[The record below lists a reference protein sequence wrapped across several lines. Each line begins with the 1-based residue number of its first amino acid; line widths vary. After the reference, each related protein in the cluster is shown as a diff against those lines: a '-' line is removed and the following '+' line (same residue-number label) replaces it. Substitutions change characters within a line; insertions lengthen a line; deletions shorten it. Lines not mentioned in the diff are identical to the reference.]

1 MVYCAA
7 FNNSFKV
14 AWFYHHNTSL
24 GSAAKV
30 TITMPIHFTWY
41 EICKQTVTDTNAADA
56 ISLRYDA
63 LNKVDGSTITFRNF
77 DYLTVFIAVG
87 Y

>member
-1 MVYCAA
+1 MDI
-7 FNNSFKV
+7 NNSFKV
-14 AWFYHHNTSL
+14 AWFYHYDTSL
-24 GSAAKV
+24 GTAAKV

-41 EICKQTVTDTNAADA
+41 VICKQTIMDSNATDGV
-56 ISLRYDA
+56 SVRFDA

-77 DYLTVFIAVG
+77 DHLTVFIAVG